1 MLPAKAADAAAD
13 PGSAAVV
20 LAGDM
25 RDVAADR
32 LGRIWAMSATS
43 IALVEPK

>member
-1 MLPAKAADAAAD
+1 
-13 PGSAAVV
+13 VV

-32 LGRIWAMSATS
+32 FGRIWAMSTSS
-43 IALVEPK
+43 IALVEAK